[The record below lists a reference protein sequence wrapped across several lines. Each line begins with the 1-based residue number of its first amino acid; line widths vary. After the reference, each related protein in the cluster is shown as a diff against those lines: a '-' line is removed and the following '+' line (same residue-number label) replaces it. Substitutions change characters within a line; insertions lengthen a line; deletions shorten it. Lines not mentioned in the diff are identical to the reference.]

1 MQSEVVGGDAI
12 SFGASDDP
20 SRAQDL
26 PNKTGPESPL
36 RPALPHQAFSAPCW
50 APETR
55 PVELSGIGPADETGM
70 PTAPRSS
77 VKRRR
82 EWYRTM
88 FKQIHKRSEELDLED
103 PKSRSLDSPTS
114 PRSSSPE
121 DSTCREDFLVRGHV
135 SSGPHEVPPN
145 RGDPGH
151 SVVPKPASLSNI
163 KLEWGGALDGLNQL
177 TPDLPLARL
186 RASSTEV
193 SLASELSK
201 YEAELDSDIQVLE
214 RRLSQ
219 KHQRQRQPGQG
230 ERDRS
235 TRTEATWREEG
246 VHGTSSSTGAKLLVT
261 EDRGISVSHPSI
273 RSVIGQ
279 KTDNIP
285 VHDRGSPNTGHGCT
299 EIPSKPREKMEAA
312 RAKFH
317 FQAQSPK
324 ELTLQKGDVVY
335 IHRQVDANWY
345 QGEHHGRL
353 GLFPANY
360 VEILPPT
367 EKPTPTMAPVQDV
380 LEFGEAVA
388 LYNFKSDL
396 PVELPLR
403 KGERVCV
410 LRRVDSSWLEGK
422 LPGSNRTGIFP
433 SSYVQVTKMPLVR
446 SLSCGTSSPATVTL
460 GHSSQLPPAPTSPKG
475 TLIPPVSAPP
485 SLVQPQTTPTL
496 TKEAPNHMLVSI
508 PGFTSTTL
516 LHAVQSMQEV
526 ARPPGV
532 GTGWGSDTA
541 AASSPALRSVSSA
554 MSTSKTVRQI
564 PCSPQLDFPSSIIQ
578 SIGCDRT
585 PPARLELT
593 EHGCPPIHWPMYKAI
608 YDYMPQK
615 TDELELREQDVIHVL
630 ERCEDGWFVGIS
642 QRTKV
647 LGTFPGNYVIPQ

>member
-1 MQSEVVGGDAI
+1 MQSEVVWGDSI
-12 SFGASDDP
+12 GFGASDDP
-20 SRAQDL
+20 SQAQDL
-26 PNKTGPESPL
+26 PNNKGPEPPL
-36 RPALPHQAFSAPCW
+36 RPILPHQAFSAACW
-50 APETR
+50 APENQ
-55 PVELSGIGPADETGM
+55 PVEYSGIGSVDETGM
-70 PTAPRSS
+70 PTGPQSS

-88 FKQIHKRSEELDLED
+88 FKQIHRRSEELDLED

-121 DSTCREDFLVRGHV
+121 DSSCREDSLVRGNI
-135 SSGPHEVPPN
+135 SSSPREIPPN
-145 RGDPGH
+145 RGE
-151 SVVPKPASLSNI
+151 VTKPASLSNI
-163 KLEWGGALDGLNQL
+163 KLEWGGALDGLNML
-177 TPDLPLARL
+177 TPALPLARP

-193 SLASELSK
+193 NLASELSQ

-219 KHQRQRQPGQG
+219 KQQRQRQPGQG

-246 VHGTSSSTGAKLLVT
+246 VHGASSGVTGVKLLLA
-261 EDRGISVSHPSI
+261 EDRGVSVSHSSI

-279 KTDNIP
+279 KTDNSP
-285 VHDRGSPNTGHGCT
+285 VHDRGSPNTGQGCT

-317 FQAQSPK
+317 FQAQSPR

-367 EKPTPTMAPVQDV
+367 EKPTPTKAPVQEV

-410 LRRVDSSWLEGK
+410 LRRVDSNWLEGK
-422 LPGSNRTGIFP
+422 LHGSNRTGIFP
-433 SSYVQVTKMPLVR
+433 SSYVQVTKMPLAR
-446 SLSCGTSSPATVTL
+446 FLSCDTSSPATVTL

-475 TLIPPVSAPP
+475 ALIPPVSAPP

-496 TKEAPNHMLVSI
+496 TKEAPNHMPVSI
-508 PGFTSTTL
+508 PGLTSTTL
-516 LHAVQSMQEV
+516 LPEVQSMQEV
-526 ARPPGV
+526 AQHRGA

-541 AASSPALRSVSSA
+541 AASSPALRSASSA
-554 MSTSKTVRQI
+554 MSTSKTVPQI
-564 PCSPQLDFPSSIIQ
+564 LCCPQLDFPSSTVQ

-585 PPARLELT
+585 PLARLDLA
-593 EHGCPPIHWPMYKAI
+593 EHGCSPIHLPTYKAI

-615 TDELELREQDVIHVL
+615 RDELELREQDVIRVL

-642 QRTKV
+642 ERTEA

>member
-1 MQSEVVGGDAI
+1 
-12 SFGASDDP
+12 
-20 SRAQDL
+20 
-26 PNKTGPESPL
+26 
-36 RPALPHQAFSAPCW
+36 
-50 APETR
+50 
-55 PVELSGIGPADETGM
+55 
-70 PTAPRSS
+70 
-77 VKRRR
+77 
-82 EWYRTM
+82 
-88 FKQIHKRSEELDLED
+88 
-103 PKSRSLDSPTS
+103 
-114 PRSSSPE
+114 
-121 DSTCREDFLVRGHV
+121 
-135 SSGPHEVPPN
+135 
-145 RGDPGH
+145 
-151 SVVPKPASLSNI
+151 
-163 KLEWGGALDGLNQL
+163 
-177 TPDLPLARL
+177 
-186 RASSTEV
+186 
-193 SLASELSK
+193 
-201 YEAELDSDIQVLE
+201 
-214 RRLSQ
+214 
-219 KHQRQRQPGQG
+219 
-230 ERDRS
+230 
-235 TRTEATWREEG
+235 
-246 VHGTSSSTGAKLLVT
+246 
-261 EDRGISVSHPSI
+261 
-273 RSVIGQ
+273 
-279 KTDNIP
+279 
-285 VHDRGSPNTGHGCT
+285 
-299 EIPSKPREKMEAA
+299 MEAA

-516 LHAVQSMQEV
+516 L
-526 ARPPGV
+526 
-532 GTGWGSDTA
+532 
-541 AASSPALRSVSSA
+541 
-554 MSTSKTVRQI
+554 
-564 PCSPQLDFPSSIIQ
+564 
-578 SIGCDRT
+578 
-585 PPARLELT
+585 LELT